1 MLPRFFIDRP
11 IFAWVIAIF
20 IVLAGMVAITQLP
33 ITQYPKVAPPT
44 VTVNVVYPGAS
55 AQQIEESVLELIE
68 REINGTPKMIYME
81 AGALANGTGTLTIS
95 FEPGTDG
102 DQAQIEVQNR
112 VARVQSRLPASVTQN
127 GVRVDQ
133 SRSNFL
139 MIVAVQAK
147 NVDDLPA
154 VADYASRAIMPELQR
169 LDGVGQVQ
177 LFAAERAMRIW
188 LDPAK
193 LQAYHLSAADVNA
206 AIREQNVQI
215 SAGTLGDTPFIPG
228 QSISAAIVVPGQLK
242 TVEEFGRIFLR
253 STDSGAAVRLS
264 DVARIELGSQSY
276 ATSARINGQPAVMM
290 AIMLSNSGN
299 AIAVAKSVE
308 KRMAELAPHFPQGV
322 SWKAPYNTAQ
332 FVEISIQ
339 KVVQTLLEAIAL
351 VFLVMFVFLQNW
363 RYTIIP
369 TLVVPIALLGTFA
382 VLLGLGYSVNVL
394 TMFGMVMVIGIV
406 VDDAIVVVENVER
419 IMREEGLPPVAAT
432 RRAMDQISGAV
443 IGITV
448 VLVSV
453 FVPLAF
459 FPGAV
464 GNIYRQFA
472 VVMAVSIAFSALMAL
487 MLTPA
492 LCATMLKPI
501 PKGEHEQKKGFFGAF
516 NRVFDRNR
524 DRYAGRIEKILRSSG
539 RMAIVYG
546 VLLGA
551 AVILMQRL
559 PSGFMPSEDQG
570 TLMLSLQLPPG
581 ATLERTEKSLEKMEA
596 FIRQQPEVENV
607 ITVLGFNFSGQGQ
620 NMSFGFVTLKDW
632 SERKGAGQDATSIAG
647 RITGAMSSLPEGFAI
662 ALNPPAIPELG
673 RTGGFALRL
682 QDRNGKGHE
691 ALLAARDQLMGLAMQ
706 SPLLAGVRPEGVED
720 APQLQLT
727 INREQA
733 AAQGVG
739 MGQINTA
746 LATALG
752 SSYVNDF
759 PNAGRLQRVVV
770 QADSKDRMQPDD
782 LMRLPVTNGQG
793 QTVLLGAMAHA
804 QWITGPMMTVRYNGY
819 PTMLLTGQAAPGH
832 SSGEAM
838 AEMERLVK
846 QLPGGFGMEWTGQ
859 SREEKIAGN
868 QAVFVYMFAILAV
881 FLCLAAL
888 YESWSIPFSVML
900 SVPLGLL
907 GMVLGIWLRGMEN
920 DVYFQVGLVT
930 IIGLSAKNAILIV
943 EFAKDLQASGMT
955 AIQAAYHAAHMR
967 FRPILMTSFAFMLGV
982 LPLYFSSGA
991 GSGAQ
996 RAIGTGVF
1004 WGMAVGTVLA
1014 VFFVPTFY
1022 VLVRK
1027 FFPVSAIEQEHAAAH
1042 AKEVGI
1048 IATPTAPVAPQA

>member
-20 IVLAGMVAITQLP
+20 IVLAGVMSITQLP
-33 ITQYPKVAPPT
+33 IAQYPDVAPPT
-44 VTVNVVYPGAS
+44 VTVNVTYPGAS

-68 REINGTPKMIYME
+68 REINGTPNMIYME
-81 AGALANGTGTLTIS
+81 AAALANGTGSLTIS
-95 FEPGTDG
+95 FEPGTDP
-102 DQAQIEVQNR
+102 DMSQIEVQNR
-112 VARVQSRLPASVTQN
+112 VARVESRLPAAVTQQ
-127 GVRVDQ
+127 GLRVDQ

-139 MIVAVQAK
+139 MVVGLMTDKEEDMIS
-147 NVDDLPA
+147 
-154 VADYASRAIMPELQR
+154 VADYASRNVMPELQR
-169 LDGVGQVQ
+169 IDGVGQVQ
-177 LFAAERAMRIW
+177 FFAAENSMRIW

-193 LQAYHLSAADVNA
+193 LQSYHLSAADVNT
-206 AIREQNVQI
+206 AIREQNIQI
-215 SAGTLGDTPFIPG
+215 SAGTLGDTPFVPG
-228 QSISAAIVVPGQLK
+228 QSISATLVVPGQLK

-253 STDSGAAVRLS
+253 SAADGSAVRLS

-276 ATSARINGQPAVMM
+276 ATSARMNGKPAIMM
-290 AIMLSNSGN
+290 AIMLSNTGN
-299 AIAVAKSVE
+299 AIAVAEAVE
-308 KRMAELAPHFPQGV
+308 ARMADLSQHFPKGV
-322 SWKAPYNTAQ
+322 TWQAPYNTAQ
-332 FVEISIQ
+332 FVDISIQ
-339 KVVQTLLEAIAL
+339 KVVQTLIEAIAL
-351 VFLVMFVFLQNW
+351 VFVVMFVFLQNW

-369 TLVVPIALLGTFA
+369 TLVVPIALLGTFS
-382 VLLGLGYSVNVL
+382 VLLGLGYSINVL

-419 IMREEGLPPVAAT
+419 IMREEGLSPVAAT

-448 VLVSV
+448 VLISV

-472 VVMAVSIAFSALMAL
+472 VVMAVSIGFSALMAL

-501 PKGEHEQKKGFFGAF
+501 PKGEEHEKKTGFFGAF
-516 NRVFDRNR
+516 NRVFDRSR
-524 DRYAGRIEKILRSSG
+524 EGYAGRVEKLLRGSG
-539 RMAIVYG
+539 RMAVIYG
-546 VLLGA
+546 MLL
-551 AVILMQRL
+551 AVAVVLMQRL
-559 PSGFMPSEDQG
+559 PSGFLPSEDQG

-581 ATLERTEKSLEKMEA
+581 ATLERTEKALAQMERYIVA
-596 FIRQQPEVENV
+596 QPEVENV
-607 ITVLGFNFSGQGQ
+607 VTVLGFNFSGQGQ

-632 SERKGAGQDATSIAG
+632 SERKGAGHGASSIAG
-647 RITGAMSSLPEGFAI
+647 RITGAMMGSLPEGFAI
-662 ALNPPAIPELG
+662 ALNPPAIPALG

-682 QDRNGKGHE
+682 QDRGGQGHD
-691 ALLAARDQLMGLAMQ
+691 ALLAARNQLMAMAAQ
-706 SPLLAGVRPEGVED
+706 SKVLTGVRAEGVED

-733 AAQGVG
+733 AAQGVS

-746 LATALG
+746 LGTALG

-759 PNAGRLQRVVV
+759 PNAGRLQRVIV

-793 QTVLLGAMAHA
+793 QTVLLGSLVAAK
-804 QWITGPMMTVRYNGY
+804 WVSGPMMTVRYNGY
-819 PTMLLTGQAAPGH
+819 PTMRLTGEAAKGY
-832 SSGEAM
+832 SSGAAM
-838 AEMERLVK
+838 DEMERLVA
-846 QLPGGFGMEWTGQ
+846 QLPPGFGMEWTGQ
-859 SREEKIAGN
+859 SREEKISGS
-868 QAVFVYMFAILAV
+868 QAVYVYLFAALAV
-881 FLCLAAL
+881 FLCLSAL

-907 GMVLGIWLRGMEN
+907 GMVLGVLLRGMEN
-920 DVYFQVGLVT
+920 DVYFQVGMVT

-943 EFAKDLQASGMT
+943 EFAKDLQASGMS
-955 AIQAAYHAAHMR
+955 AFDAALHAASMR

-982 LPLYFSSGA
+982 VPLYFSSGA

-1004 WGMAVGTVLA
+1004 WGMAVGTFLA

-1027 FFPVSAIEQEHAAAH
+1027 FFPITAIEQEHAAEH
-1042 AKEVGI
+1042 AKAVGI
-1048 IATPTAPVAPQA
+1048 TASPLPKH